1 MPESELILRQRQLL
15 AEAARLV
22 VELADHHAEDELAAR
37 LAAAEEEH
45 RRAIDS
51 VAAERDA
58 ELAKAE
64 TDYRSEVDRV
74 KSASQKANDEIES
87 TYRQVTEQ
95 ATSEWQQ
102 EQAEAER
109 VREDTHFE
117 LTGVFE
123 AGKSNLKS
131 KYGDLEAGTDPSAQ
145 GIESRRKEAKQLLAG
160 LGQAALAEQ
169 PAQPIGQLPPNVHP
183 QQAIDEAFQVADAK
197 FDELKK
203 IKRPKSAVVLILFVL
218 IGGAL
223 AGGVGAATQW
233 NVAFMAGAG
242 VGGGLLI
249 SLMIWLIL
257 RSSMQSKVVAAY
269 QPLAY
274 ALDYA
279 EVARKRWQQVAG
291 ELYRKENA
299 ALDERRKR
307 DDAKTDQDCQARIAQ
322 AVKQRDEVTA
332 KAQQKHDKQIA
343 ELTRRRDAALEKA
356 EQQITRLRQEIP
368 AKYEQELRR
377 RQQQYQQASAEGQR
391 ALAAA
396 RQRRLDCWHKGVAQI
411 QSEAADVGQHCAEL
425 FPDWNFIL
433 SDQWQ
438 PPRSLPPVLRL
449 GQWRAG
455 PEAFTEIK
463 QIEEDTTP
471 VLDDLALRKAK
482 LQTNG
487 DEGLRLPVI
496 EQPAL
501 LTFPDRGSLLIRTQG
516 KARDQAVEIMQA
528 AMLRLATT
536 IPPGKVR
543 FTVIDPIGLGQNFA
557 AFMHLGDYDEQLIG
571 ARIWT
576 EPQQIEQRLAD
587 LTEQMEVVIQKY
599 LRNEFE
605 TIEAYNEAAG
615 EVAEPFRYLVVA
627 NYPANF
633 SEAACRRLLSI
644 VSSGSRCGVHALISV
659 DVKQPMPQGF
669 KISDLEQHCV
679 NFAWQSEEEKFAWKD
694 ADFGRLPMVLDR
706 APPGD
711 VFSNIV
717 RRVGDAAKNA
727 SRVEVPFSVIAPRD
741 DQWWKADTRKG
752 IQVALG
758 PAGATKKQNLELGRG
773 TSQHV
778 LVAGKTG
785 SGKSTLL
792 HTLITNLAITYSPQ
806 ELELY
811 LIDFKKGVEFKTYAT
826 YRLPHA
832 RVVSVESDREFGLS
846 VLQRLDAEIRERG
859 ERFRDAG
866 AQDVAGYR
874 RNTGLTLPRILLII
888 DEFQEF
894 FVEDD
899 KLAQEVG
906 LLFDRLVRQGRA
918 FGMHVLLG
926 SQTLGGAYSLARTT
940 LGQMGVR
947 IALQCSEADAHLI
960 LSEENSAARLLS
972 RPGEAIYNDAGGL
985 PDANHPFQVAYLP
998 DEEKERWHQR
1008 IQDYAREH
1016 DGHGELPLI
1025 VFEGNVPGQLDKNP
1039 QLDELLRAADWP
1051 AASNK
1056 PAIAWLGD
1064 PVAIKDST
1072 AALLRR
1078 QSGHNLLLVGQNEL
1092 QAMGIL
1098 AAAQISLAAQ
1108 HAPARAGQPGT
1119 RFFVLDGTPPENV
1132 HAGFFQ
1138 RVAQVLPHRV
1148 RVGEVRETAAV
1159 LGEVAAEVARRQ
1171 AAGQTDAPAWFLLIH
1186 DVQRFR
1192 DLRKKEDD
1200 FSFSRSGEE
1209 QASPSQQ
1216 LIDILRE
1223 GPNLGVHVLAWCDS
1237 LTNLQRTFDRQ
1248 ALREVEM
1255 RVLFQMSQND
1265 SSTLIDSPVASRLGE
1280 QRALFHSEEQGSME
1294 KFRPYSLPPQEW
1306 LDWVAGQLRS
1316 RMPPGPP
1323 EPVEPEPPQPSEPP
1337 RAASPSPNGDSQP
1350 ALSDED
1356 VNLAGAPAE

>member
-1 MPESELILRQRQLL
+1 MADSELILRQRQILE
-15 AEAARLV
+15 EAARMV
-22 VELADHHAEDELAAR
+22 VELADHRGEDELAAR

-45 RRAIDS
+45 RGSIDS

-58 ELAKAE
+58 ELAQAE
-64 TDYRSEVDRV
+64 ADYRAEVDRV
-74 KSASQKANDEIES
+74 KTASQKANDEIET
-87 TYRQVTEQ
+87 TYRQVSEQ
-95 ATSEWQQ
+95 ATSEWQL
-102 EQAEAER
+102 EQTEAER
-109 VREDTHFE
+109 AREDAHFE

-123 AGKSNLKS
+123 AGKNNLKS
-131 KYGDLEAGTDPSAQ
+131 KYGDLEAGTDPSAL
-145 GIESRRKEAKQLLAG
+145 GIESRRKEVKQLLSG
-160 LGQAALAEQ
+160 LGQGGLAEQ
-169 PAQPIGQLPPNVHP
+169 PGQPIGQLPPNVQP
-183 QQAIDEAFQVADAK
+183 QQAIDEAFKVADAK
-197 FDELKK
+197 LDELKK
-203 IKRPKSAVVLILFVL
+203 VKRPKFALVIVLFVL

-223 AGGVGAATQW
+223 AGGVGAGTQW
-233 NVAFMAGAG
+233 NPAFMAGAG
-242 VGGGLLI
+242 LGGGLVI
-249 SLMIWLIL
+249 SLMIWLIM
-257 RSSMQSKVVAAY
+257 RSSMQSKVTAAY

-279 EVARKRWQQVAG
+279 DVARKRWQQVAG
-291 ELYRKENA
+291 ELYRKESA

-307 DDAKTDQDCQARIAQ
+307 DDAKTEQDCQERIAK
-322 AVKQRDEVTA
+322 AVKQRDEITT
-332 KAQQKHDKQIA
+332 KAQEKHDKQLA
-343 ELTRRRDAALEKA
+343 ELVRRRDAALEKA
-356 EQQITRLRQEIP
+356 EQQIARLRQEIP
-368 AKYEQELRR
+368 TKYEQELRR
-377 RQQQYQQASAEGQR
+377 RKEQYEQATAEGQR

-396 RQRRLDCWHKGVAQI
+396 KQRRLDRWHKGVAHL
-411 QSEAADVGQHCAEL
+411 QSEAADIQGECAEL
-425 FPDWNFIL
+425 FPPWDFIL

-438 PPRSLPPVLRL
+438 APRSLPPVLRL
-449 GQWRAG
+449 GQWTAG
-455 PEAFTEIK
+455 PEQFTESK
-463 QIEEDTTP
+463 QIEEDTGP
-471 VLDDLALRKAK
+471 VLDELNLRKATVE
-482 LQTNG
+482 TNG

-501 LTFPDRGSLLIRTQG
+501 LTFPERGSLLIRAQG

-543 FTVIDPIGLGQNFA
+543 FTVIDPVGLGQNFA
-557 AFMHLGDYDEQLIG
+557 AFMHLGDFDEQLIG

-633 SEAACRRLLSI
+633 SDAACRRLISI
-644 VSSGSRCGVHALISV
+644 VSSGARCGVHALISV
-659 DVKQPMPQGF
+659 DTKHPMPQGF
-669 KISDLEQHCV
+669 KVSDLEQHCV

-694 ADFGRLPMVLDR
+694 ADFGRLPLALDK

-717 RRVGDAAKNA
+717 RRVGEAAKDA

-792 HTLITNLAITYSPQ
+792 HTLITNLAVTYSPK

-811 LIDFKKGVEFKTYAT
+811 LIDFKKGVEFKTYAS

-874 RNTGLTLPRILLII
+874 RNTGQDLPRILLII

-998 DEEKERWHQR
+998 DEEKERWHRR
-1008 IQDYAREH
+1008 IQQYAQEH
-1016 DGHGELPLI
+1016 NGHAELPLI
-1025 VFEGNVPGQLDKNP
+1025 VFEGNVPGQLDQNP

-1051 AASNK
+1051 VASNK
-1056 PAIAWLGD
+1056 PVLAWLGD
-1064 PVAIKDST
+1064 PVAIKDPT

-1078 QSGHNLLLVGQNEL
+1078 QSGHNVLLVGQNEL
-1092 QAMGIL
+1092 QAMAIL
-1098 AAAQISLAAQ
+1098 AAASISLAAQ
-1108 HAPARAGQPGT
+1108 HAPDRGGEPGT
-1119 RFFVLDGTPPENV
+1119 RFFLLDGTPPENV

-1138 RVAQVLPHRV
+1138 RVAEALPHRA
-1148 RVGEVRETAAV
+1148 RVGSVRDTV
-1159 LGEVAAEVARRQ
+1159 SIIGEVAAEVARRQ
-1171 AAGQTDAPAWFLLIH
+1171 AAGQSDAPAWYLLIH

-1200 FSFSRSGEE
+1200 FGFSRSGEE

-1216 LIDILRE
+1216 LVDILRE
-1223 GPNLGVHVLAWCDS
+1223 GPNLGIHVMAWCDS

-1248 ALREVEM
+1248 ALREIEM

-1265 SSTLIDSPVASRLGE
+1265 SSTLIDSPIASRLGE

-1294 KFRPYSLPPQEW
+1294 KFRPYGLPPEEW
-1306 LDWVAGQLRS
+1306 LGWVATQLRS
-1316 RMPPGPP
+1316 RVPP
-1323 EPVEPEPPQPSEPP
+1323 EPEPPAV
-1337 RAASPSPNGDSQP
+1337 AAVAPTPSPNGDP
-1350 ALSDED
+1350 DAAVSDED
-1356 VNLAGAPAE
+1356 VNLAEAPAE